1 MIKLIIFNFTLAI
14 SIVLILVGFYEETRT
29 TNFIGSTNF
38 IGWFMLSLWSSY
50 VYKKITE

>member
-29 TNFIGSTNF
+29 TNFIG
-38 IGWFMLSLWSSY
+38 WLMLSLWSSY